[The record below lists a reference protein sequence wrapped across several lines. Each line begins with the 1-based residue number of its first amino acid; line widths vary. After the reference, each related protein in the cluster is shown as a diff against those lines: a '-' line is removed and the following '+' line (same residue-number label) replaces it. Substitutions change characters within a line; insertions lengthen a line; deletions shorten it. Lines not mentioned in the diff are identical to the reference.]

1 MRRVAVVTR
10 HNGLVAPLGN
20 NNSGASSIISLPQRR
35 AVNISTSTDRC
46 TSEGKECLLNT
57 NRGPAVKSELVCK
70 WTGRISSRQRFERM
84 ASFVCNQSFSSM
96 HDLVDHVTA
105 EHVATGLDTL
115 SHVCMWNECVREGKA
130 FKAKY
135 KLINHIRVHTGEK
148 PFLCAFPNC
157 GKMFARSENLKIHTR
172 THTGEKP
179 FQCEFCERRFANSSD
194 RKKHSQVHSSS
205 KPYDCKALG
214 CTKSYTH
221 PSSLR
226 KHMKVHIKSSPTSE
240 PFDLYDSIQ
249 KHQRPQ
255 PLLEP
260 LDLKINHLSP
270 SFSNNNTNFDFDNTT
285 SNKLNHKL
293 QGSSS
298 PLAMP
303 LDLSLSG
310 LKSDLALQQQQTH
323 RTAGRSQ
330 LSVNPAI
337 PELSNIKEWYV
348 CTRTTTPNFPL
359 PHPDDIKLEP
369 SDDEDYGT

>member
-1 MRRVAVVTR
+1 MKRVSVVTR

-35 AVNISTSTDRC
+35 AVNISASTDKCR
-46 TSEGKECLLNT
+46 SERNECLLNT
-57 NRGPAVKSELVCK
+57 NRSPAIKSELVCK
-70 WTGRISSRQRFERM
+70 WTCRISSRQRFERTDP
-84 ASFVCNQSFSSM
+84 FVCNQSFSSM

-105 EHVATGLDTL
+105 EHVATGLDNL
-115 SHVCMWNECVREGKA
+115 SHVCMWNGCAREGKA

-240 PFDLYDSIQ
+240 PFDLYDST
-249 KHQRPQ
+249 HQHRPQ
-255 PLLEP
+255 YLLEP
-260 LDLKINHLSP
+260 LDLKMNHLSP
-270 SFSNNNTNFDFDNTT
+270 SFSNKNTNFDFDYTT
-285 SNKLNHKL
+285 
-293 QGSSS
+293 S

-310 LKSDLALQQQQTH
+310 LKTELAQQHQKQT
-323 RTAGRSQ
+323 RRCPGRSQ
-330 LSVNPAI
+330 LSVTPAI
-337 PELSNIKEWYV
+337 PELPNIKEWYV

-359 PHPDDIKLEP
+359 PHPDNIKTER
-369 SDDEDYGT
+369 SDEEDYVT

>member
-1 MRRVAVVTR
+1 MKRVAVVTR

-20 NNSGASSIISLPQRR
+20 NNSGASSIVSPPQRR
-35 AVNISTSTDRC
+35 PPNVPSSADRRPGDGKEAPLNIS
-46 TSEGKECLLNT
+46 
-57 NRGPAVKSELVCK
+57 RGPAVKSELVCK
-70 WTGRISSRQRFERM
+70 WAGRVSPRQRF
-84 ASFVCNQSFSSM
+84 VCNLTFSSM
-96 HDLVDHVTA
+96 PDLVDHVTA
-105 EHVATGLDTL
+105 EHVTAGLDAL
-115 SHVCMWNECVREGKA
+115 SHVCMWSECVRGGKA

-148 PFLCAFPNC
+148 PFLCVFPNC

-194 RKKHSQVHSSS
+194 RKKHSQVHTSS

-240 PFDLYDSIQ
+240 PYDIYNSIHH
-249 KHQRPQ
+249 HQQQHQ

-270 SFSNNNTNFDFDNTT
+270 TFSNQNRNFDFDI
-285 SNKLNHKL
+285 SLANKFHHKL
-293 QGSSS
+293 EPSSS

-310 LKSDLALQQQQTH
+310 LRSH
-323 RTAGRSQ
+323 RTSGRSHQ
-330 LSVNPAI
+330 SANPVI
-337 PELSNIKEWYV
+337 PELPNIKEWYV
-348 CTRTTTPNFPL
+348 CTRTTAQSFPL
-359 PHPDDIKLEP
+359 PHPDDIKSEP
-369 SDDEDYGT
+369 SDDEDYT